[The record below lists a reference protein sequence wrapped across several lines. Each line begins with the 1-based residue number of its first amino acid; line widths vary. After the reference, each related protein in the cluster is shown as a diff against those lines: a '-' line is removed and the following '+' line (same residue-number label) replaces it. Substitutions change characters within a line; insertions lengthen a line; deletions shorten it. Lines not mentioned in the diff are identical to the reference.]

1 MATRTISTKLA
12 IEGEA
17 QYRQALSSCNAELKT
32 LKSSLALA
40 ESEYKNNANSMEALT
55 AKGKALSDMQAEQA
69 KKVSL
74 LESALKNAQSHQQAY
89 ADAAADAG
97 KKVAQYAAELEKLKS
112 STGDTQQ
119 EQAQLTAEIEK
130 WTKVQQEAEA
140 ASAAAVKGVQS
151 WQQQLNSAKIEQN
164 SLSEAAQKNSQHLE
178 EAAASADGCAK
189 SIDQYGKEVK
199 EAGEA
204 SEQFGNTSKGA
215 VDALAQ
221 AIVAAGLAEKVKD
234 VTAALYDC
242 VDTFAAF
249 EAQMSTVQSISG
261 ATAEEMAELTEK
273 AKYMGSTTS
282 FTAEEAGK
290 ALEYMAMAG
299 WKTEDMLDGL
309 DGVLSLAAASG
320 EDLATTSDI
329 VTDALTAFG
338 LKAEDSA
345 HFADVLARASSN
357 SNTNVRMMGETFKY
371 AAPVAGT
378 LGYSI
383 EDTALAIGLMANAS
397 IKGSQA
403 GTTLRSIFT
412 RLATDA
418 GASST
423 KLGAL
428 GVLTKQLGVEFF
440 NTDGSARA
448 LNDVLMESREA
459 WQTLTEEQQT
469 TYAKTIAGQEAM
481 SGWMAI
487 MNASVEDVDKLT
499 SALSDCSG
507 AAYEMSQIK
516 LDNFSG
522 QLTLLD
528 SEVDGLELTIGS
540 QLAPVLEEMA
550 RGATTAV
557 GGLRELLE
565 ACPALT
571 AVLVGLTASTGALT
585 AAFAGFSILR
595 AAKSA
600 LIAFNGALAKTPAGL
615 AAIAIVGVVS
625 ALGTLSAY
633 YKDATAGASG
643 LNSELREIEGT
654 YQKTASETMATA
666 SAAEQLID
674 RLAALEAQESMTEG
688 EAALYARTVDELRTL
703 MPELNIEIDAQ
714 TGFLVGGT
722 DALRENTEA
731 WKENALAQALQEK
744 YQEIVSAQADALI
757 DAAEKQ
763 LAYNDALAAC
773 TELELQMA
781 ETAAELQRVN
791 NDSTLSY
798 EEKAA
803 RIADLTQRMDLLAAQ
818 QLVATEGM
826 NAQKNALEAAQGKT
840 AEFDEALDH
849 LKETEDALSDSNE
862 DHAASMD
869 VVASHTNDVTAALE
883 ALGEEYNTAY
893 NEARE
898 SLDKQIGLFEKLDGT
913 AKTSIDDLIKTL
925 QGQVSYFD
933 SYADNIK
940 LAMEKGVDEGLV
952 RKLSDGSVESA
963 QILDAIVKGGNEKI
977 LALNTEFAKVEAG
990 KDKFGEIMT
999 ELEGDFSA
1007 RLEEL
1012 GADLEG
1018 TIQDMDLSDDA
1029 YTIGQNNIQGLING
1043 AASKTRE
1050 LIDQYQAMAREAQ
1063 AAYMREADQHSPS
1076 KKFQKIGSND
1086 IKGIIEGAGGE
1097 KESLVA
1103 AYSDVAKAAVDS
1115 VEKALPSDVLTQ
1127 SLQQSKKACE
1137 DLLRTIGGQRYEVTS
1152 AAASMR
1158 ELLAVEE
1165 KSAAQKEI
1173 ISRRV
1178 DELNEAVPELGL
1190 AYDSVSDSINMTGDA
1205 LERLVEKSAEQQEYE
1220 ARVSRL
1226 SELYIEQEKIALEL
1240 EAAREALSQ
1249 AEEAGAESVQIL
1261 QESVSQLT
1269 TAQEENAVQIRD
1281 LESATGDYGDRQAE
1295 AAAKVEQM
1303 TTRLGELTTEVD
1315 NLYTAYEDIR
1325 KKAADSMESQL
1336 GLFKD
1341 LDANAEISID
1351 SLIDSLRGQVDY
1363 MLTYANNI
1371 KRAMEMG
1378 IDNGLLSKLSDGRKE
1393 SAQILAAIV
1402 QGGQRDI
1409 DALNEQ
1415 FAKVELGKEYFAK
1428 TVADMEVEFR
1438 SKMGELVND
1447 LNDALNE
1454 MDLQEEM
1461 YTIGMNNLIGLIN
1474 GADSQREELVK
1485 QYTEM
1490 GKVAM
1495 EAYKREVDQHS
1506 PSKKFMQMGSNDI
1519 LGIIEGV
1526 EREKASLAAAY
1537 EESAQAALR
1546 SMERAMPS
1554 TFRVPQAVDNRT
1566 AAPADTVSNRWEDV
1580 PPIQIYV
1587 DRMEVRKEGDAQRV
1601 AQELYYLTARELR
1614 SRGGGML

>member
-164 SLSEAAQKNSQHLE
+164 SLSEAAQKNSQYLE

-199 EAGEA
+199 EAEKD
-204 SEQFGNTSKGA
+204 T
-215 VDALAQ
+215 DAFSDKLKNGL
-221 AIVAAGLAEKVKD
+221 AAGAKAAGVAFAA
-234 VTAALYDC
+234 VGTAAVAGAKFLNDLAVSTEEYRAAQGKLN
-242 VDTFAAF
+242 TAF
-249 EAQMSTVQSISG
+249 EAAGYSTETAKEAYGTLFSILGDTDNATEAAQLLAQLAKSEEDVAKWGDIAAGVTGTFGDALPINSLIEASNETAKVGTVTGALADALNWVSISEDEFNEKLAACADEAERTDLITKTLSETYQAASDIFKENNATLLEANKAQAELNDTMARLGGTVAEIKAELTAEFVPLLADVTDAFINLADGADGSEEEFSKAIDALIGHAAERLPELLEFGTDIILNVLGGITNAAPQLSEGAVAVITSLTEGIIEAIPQLAEAASELIGGLVQGIADAAPELIPAAAAAAVQFVQAVIDNALLLKDAALHLIEGLADGVLEAIPVLLEAAPEVIEGLLSTWLGEIPKIAQTGVKLLGSLVEHLPEIIQTIVSVLPEIITSISG
-261 ATAEEMAELTEK
+261 ALLEKIPEIAGAGEELLTALINNLPQIIADIVLAMPEIIASMTKALADGISAFEDIGENLVRGLWDGIQSLSGWLWDQVSGWISSIWNGITDFFDIASPSKKMAWVGEMLVEGLAGAVDK
-273 AKYMGSTTS
+273 NG
-282 FTAEEAGK
+282 GK
-290 ALEYMAMAG
+290 A
-299 WKTEDMLDGL
+299 
-309 DGVLSLAAASG
+309 V
-320 EDLATTSDI
+320 
-329 VTDALTAFG
+329 DAVG
-338 LKAEDSA
+338 K
-345 HFADVLARASSN
+345 
-357 SNTNVRMMGETFKY
+357 M
-371 AAPVAGT
+371 
-378 LGYSI
+378 
-383 EDTALAIGLMANAS
+383 
-397 IKGSQA
+397 
-403 GTTLRSIFT
+403 
-412 RLATDA
+412 
-418 GASST
+418 
-423 KLGAL
+423 AL
-428 GVLTKQLGVEFF
+428 GML
-440 NTDGSARA
+440 
-448 LNDVLMESREA
+448 
-459 WQTLTEEQQT
+459 
-469 TYAKTIAGQEAM
+469 
-481 SGWMAI
+481 
-487 MNASVEDVDKLT
+487 
-499 SALSDCSG
+499 
-507 AAYEMSQIK
+507 
-516 LDNFSG
+516 
-522 QLTLLD
+522 
-528 SEVDGLELTIGS
+528 
-540 QLAPVLEEMA
+540 
-550 RGATTAV
+550 
-557 GGLRELLE
+557 
-565 ACPALT
+565 
-571 AVLVGLTASTGALT
+571 
-585 AAFAGFSILR
+585 
-595 AAKSA
+595 
-600 LIAFNGALAKTPAGL
+600 
-615 AAIAIVGVVS
+615 
-625 ALGTLSAY
+625 
-633 YKDATAGASG
+633 
-643 LNSELREIEGT
+643 SELE
-654 YQKTASETMATA
+654 
-666 SAAEQLID
+666 
-674 RLAALEAQESMTEG
+674 
-688 EAALYARTVDELRTL
+688 
-703 MPELNIEIDAQ
+703 P
-714 TGFLVGGT
+714 
-722 DALRENTEA
+722 
-731 WKENALAQALQEK
+731 
-744 YQEIVSAQADALI
+744 
-757 DAAEKQ
+757 
-763 LAYNDALAAC
+763 
-773 TELELQMA
+773 
-781 ETAAELQRVN
+781 
-791 NDSTLSY
+791 
-798 EEKAA
+798 
-803 RIADLTQRMDLLAAQ
+803 
-818 QLVATEGM
+818 
-826 NAQKNALEAAQGKT
+826 
-840 AEFDEALDH
+840 
-849 LKETEDALSDSNE
+849 
-862 DHAASMD
+862 
-869 VVASHTNDVTAALE
+869 
-883 ALGEEYNTAY
+883 
-893 NEARE
+893 
-898 SLDKQIGLFEKLDGT
+898 
-913 AKTSIDDLIKTL
+913 
-925 QGQVSYFD
+925 
-933 SYADNIK
+933 YADN
-940 LAMEKGVDEGLV
+940 
-952 RKLSDGSVESA
+952 
-963 QILDAIVKGGNEKI
+963 
-977 LALNTEFAKVEAG
+977 
-990 KDKFGEIMT
+990 
-999 ELEGDFSA
+999 A
-1007 RLEEL
+1007 R
-1012 GADLEG
+1012 
-1018 TIQDMDLSDDA
+1018 
-1029 YTIGQNNIQGLING
+1029 TIGENNIQGLIDG
-1043 AASKTRE
+1043 TVSMKRKLTAEYAEMGRSAIDAYKRE
-1050 LIDQYQAMAREAQ
+1050 V
-1063 AAYMREADQHSPS
+1063 DQHSPS
-1076 KKFQKIGSND
+1076 KEFQKIGSND

-1226 SELYIEQEKIALEL
+1226 SELYIEQEKISLEL

-1249 AEEAGAESVQIL
+1249 AEEAGAESDQIL

-1281 LESATGDYGDRQAE
+1281 LESATGDYGDRQGE

-1490 GKVAM
+1490 GKVAA

-1519 LGIIEGV
+1519 QGIIEGV

-1537 EESAQAALR
+1537 EDSAQAALR

-1580 PPIQIYV
+1580 PPIQIHV

>member
-17 QYRQALSSCNAELKT
+17 QYKQALSSCNAELKT

-164 SLSEAAQKNSQHLE
+164 SLSEAAQKNSQYLE

-189 SIDQYGKEVK
+189 SIDEYGKEVK
-199 EAGEA
+199 EAGDSSADFGDKSKSAIDQLAAVLASAGIAKGVQEIAEALMDCSAAAEGFEA
-204 SEQFGNTSKGA
+204 SIAKVATIADTSALSMDEIKAQIISLSSETGKSASAIAEATYQAISAGVDTAAAVDTVAQASKLAVGGFTQTETAVDVLTTAINAYKLSSDEAVKVSDILITTQNKGKTSVDELAKSVGGVIPLASAYNVELDNLGTAYAVLTASGTETSEAGTKIKAMLSELGDSGSKAAAVLQEQTGQSFAALTENGASLGDILAIIGDSVNGNTTAFNELWSSTEAGVGA
-215 VDALAQ
+215 LSIFNQGADHFNSVLGEMQNSAGATEAAYKTMADTTENSHQRMKTAAENLKIAIGDQLNPALKNLYDTGADAFTWATDFVAEHPAVVKALA
-221 AIVAAGLAEKVKD
+221 AIVTGLGTLAAGIAAITA
-234 VTAALYDC
+234 VTAALNAIIA
-242 VDTFAAF
+242 VANPITL
-249 EAQMSTVQSISG
+249 I
-261 ATAEEMAELTEK
+261 ATAAVAAVTAIGAFAVM
-273 AKYMGSTTS
+273 TTS
-282 FTAEEAGK
+282 ADEEIKAFTSSLQDTK
-290 ALEYMAMAG
+290 AAYDDLIVTMEGHQQSTAA
-299 WKTEDMLDGL
+299 
-309 DGVLSLAAASG
+309 SLA
-320 EDLATTSDI
+320 
-329 VTDALTAFG
+329 
-338 LKAEDSA
+338 
-345 HFADVLARASSN
+345 
-357 SNTNVRMMGETFKY
+357 
-371 AAPVAGT
+371 
-378 LGYSI
+378 
-383 EDTALAIGLMANAS
+383 
-397 IKGSQA
+397 
-403 GTTLRSIFT
+403 
-412 RLATDA
+412 
-418 GASST
+418 
-423 KLGAL
+423 
-428 GVLTKQLGVEFF
+428 
-440 NTDGSARA
+440 
-448 LNDVLMESREA
+448 
-459 WQTLTEEQQT
+459 
-469 TYAKTIAGQEAM
+469 
-481 SGWMAI
+481 
-487 MNASVEDVDKLT
+487 
-499 SALSDCSG
+499 
-507 AAYEMSQIK
+507 
-516 LDNFSG
+516 
-522 QLTLLD
+522 
-528 SEVDGLELTIGS
+528 
-540 QLAPVLEEMA
+540 VLEELL
-550 RGATTAV
+550 AV
-557 GGLRELLE
+557 ED
-565 ACPALT
+565 
-571 AVLVGLTASTGALT
+571 
-585 AAFAGFSILR
+585 
-595 AAKSA
+595 KSA
-600 LIAFNGALAKTPAGL
+600 AQKEIIAQKVAELNEAVPNLGL
-615 AAIAIVGVVS
+615 A
-625 ALGTLSAY
+625 Y
-633 YKDATAGASG
+633 
-643 LNSELREIEGT
+643 
-654 YQKTASETMATA
+654 
-666 SAAEQLID
+666 
-674 RLAALEAQESMTEG
+674 
-688 EAALYARTVDELRTL
+688 
-703 MPELNIEIDAQ
+703 
-714 TGFLVGGT
+714 
-722 DALRENTEA
+722 
-731 WKENALAQALQEK
+731 
-744 YQEIVSAQADALI
+744 
-757 DAAEKQ
+757 DAASDSINMT
-763 LAYNDALAAC
+763 NDALERLVEKAGAQEQYAAQVSRISELY
-773 TELELQMA
+773 TEQKQIASELE
-781 ETAAELQRVN
+781 
-791 NDSTLSY
+791 
-798 EEKAA
+798 
-803 RIADLTQRMDLLAAQ
+803 IAQ
-818 QLVATEGM
+818 
-826 NAQKNALEAAQGKT
+826 
-840 AEFDEALDH
+840 
-849 LKETEDALSDSNE
+849 
-862 DHAASMD
+862 
-869 VVASHTNDVTAALE
+869 AAL
-883 ALGEEYNTAY
+883 

-898 SLDKQIGLFEKLDGT
+898 TGSGSVITLQNNIDALTEAQKANAEEIAALEEASREYGERQAETTKKTEEMTSRVEELVSELEGLQSSYEKTYEEAMESLNQQMGLFEKMDGT
-913 AKTSIDDLIKTL
+913 AKTSIDNLIENL
-925 QGQVSYFD
+925 QGQVNYLD

-963 QILDAIVKGGNEKI
+963 QILDAIVKGGDEKI
-977 LALNTEFAKVEAG
+977 LALNEEFAKVETGKQNFSEIVAG
-990 KDKFGEIMT
+990 METDFQTKMGELVT
-999 ELEGDFSA
+999 
-1007 RLEEL
+1007 
-1012 GADLEG
+1012 DLEG

-1050 LIDQYQAMAREAQ
+1050 LIAQYQTMAREAQ
-1063 AAYMREADQHSPS
+1063 AAYMREVDQHSPS

-1519 LGIIEGV
+1519 QGIIEGV